1 MAKGLKTGGRR
12 KGTPNK
18 LTADARE
25 VIRLAAERAGGVD
38 ALARFAVENPAAF
51 WPLYAKLI
59 PQQRE
64 HRHDLS
70 AAALKG
76 KSLQELEALAKEMG
90 LDV

>member
-1 MAKGLKTGGRR
+1 MAKGQKTGGRR

-38 ALARFAVENPAAF
+38 ALARFAIENPAAF

-59 PQQRE
+59 PVTRE
-64 HRHDLS
+64 LRHDYGALTNVD
-70 AAALKG
+70 LKG
-76 KSLQELEALAKEMG
+76 ISLEELEALAK
-90 LDV
+90 